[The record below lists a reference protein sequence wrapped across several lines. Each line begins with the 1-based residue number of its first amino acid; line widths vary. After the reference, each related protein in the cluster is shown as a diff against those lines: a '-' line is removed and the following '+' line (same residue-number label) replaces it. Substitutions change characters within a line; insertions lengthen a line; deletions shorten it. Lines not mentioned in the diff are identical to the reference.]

1 MAKPHVDAQHLQPSH
16 LAEQPESREPVAD
29 AVTLVVTQAFGPGG
43 HNLVGFSDV
52 TFNGHPAVTLLLR
65 TPDGREGL
73 VHLSPVHGDKRK
85 SGFIDIAPGTRC
97 TLLCPVTK
105 RPLEKLGPVDDGSGA
120 EYFALYLTPKLSK
133 GHAVAITDL
142 WDHFHSRIVDDEAL
156 ISYWAQTHAVS

>member
-1 MAKPHVDAQHLQPSH
+1 MPKQHVDTQNLKLQDIPEQHESLQPT
-16 LAEQPESREPVAD
+16 AD

-43 HNLVGFSDV
+43 HNLAGFSEV
-52 TFNGHPAVTLLLR
+52 TFNGYPAITLMLR
-65 TPDGREGL
+65 TPEGREGL
-73 VHLSPVHGDKRK
+73 VHLSPIHGDKRK

-105 RPLEKLGPVDDGSGA
+105 RPLDKMGPVDDGSGA
-120 EYFALYLTPKLSK
+120 EYYALYLTPKLSK

-156 ISYWAQTHAVS
+156 ISYWAQTHAAS